1 MAEQR
6 SPKPQ
11 VGGSIPS
18 WPARCKFGRIA
29 MGVCARLIFLS
40 SSKEIG
46 IGASLDWLKW
56 GLVGIIVALA
66 VYANWY
72 YQEQSLFLRVLGL
85 LIAGAAAFLIAVK
98 TEKGNAAWNLI
109 KEARSEIRRVVW
121 PTNNETTQ
129 TTLVVIVMVFIF
141 SLILWGLDSLL
152 SWLVS
157 SLIG

>member
-1 MAEQR
+1 M
-6 SPKPQ
+6 
-11 VGGSIPS
+11 
-18 WPARCKFGRIA
+18 
-29 MGVCARLIFLS
+29 S

-46 IGASLDWLKW
+46 VGASLDWLKW
-56 GLVGIIVALA
+56 GLVAIIVALA

-85 LIAGAAAFLIAVK
+85 LIAGAAAFLVAVK
-98 TEKGNAAWNLI
+98 TQKGNAAWNLI

-129 TTLVVIVMVFIF
+129 TTLVVLVMVFIF

>member
-1 MAEQR
+1 M
-6 SPKPQ
+6 
-11 VGGSIPS
+11 
-18 WPARCKFGRIA
+18 
-29 MGVCARLIFLS
+29 S

-46 IGASLDWLKW
+46 VGASLDWLKW
-56 GLVGIIVALA
+56 GCVGVIVALA

-85 LIAGAAAFLIAVK
+85 LIAGAAAFLVAVK

-129 TTLVVIVMVFIF
+129 TTLVVLVMVFIF

>member
-1 MAEQR
+1 M
-6 SPKPQ
+6 
-11 VGGSIPS
+11 
-18 WPARCKFGRIA
+18 
-29 MGVCARLIFLS
+29 S
-40 SSKEIG
+40 SNKEIG
-46 IGASLDWLKW
+46 VGASLDWLKW
-56 GLVGIIVALA
+56 GLVGSIVALA

-72 YQEQSLFLRVLGL
+72 YQDQSLFLRVLGL
-85 LIAGAAAFLIAVK
+85 LIAGAAAFLIAIK

-129 TTLVVIVMVFIF
+129 TTLVVLVMVFIF